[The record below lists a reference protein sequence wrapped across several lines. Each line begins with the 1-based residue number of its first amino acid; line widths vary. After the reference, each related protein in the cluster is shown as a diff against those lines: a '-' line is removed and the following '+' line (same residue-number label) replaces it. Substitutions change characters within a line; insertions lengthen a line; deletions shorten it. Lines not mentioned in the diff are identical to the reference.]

1 MSLELE
7 SGASVLSCYEIVKL
21 ILFLL
26 PFNLGNLSFVQF
38 SRVGAFFFSLVVGVQ
53 SLSHVQLFVT
63 PWTAAHQT
71 SLPFTISWSLLKL
84 MSIELMMLSSHLIPC
99 CPLLLPSIFPSIFQG
114 LFQ

>member
-38 SRVGAFFFSLVVGVQ
+38 SRVGAFFFFSCCWCSIAKSCPTLCDPMDCSTPDLPALYYLLEFAQ
-53 SLSHVQLFVT
+53 THV
-63 PWTAAHQT
+63 H
-71 SLPFTISWSLLKL
+71 
-84 MSIELMMLSSHLIPC
+84 
-99 CPLLLPSIFPSIFQG
+99 
-114 LFQ
+114 